1 MVGVVAVVVLEVGT
15 LVDVEV
21 VVVALDGFVVLLV
34 LPAVIPVEVGGGIMI
49 WWQSLWIWLVRQF
62 VRNLQSLKSDFF
74 FLSRSLYRC
83 SGTSTRSR
91 YTLPLRSMS
100 IFYI

>member
-1 MVGVVAVVVLEVGT
+1 MGRVMVGVVAVVVLEVGT

-49 WWQSLWIWLVRQF
+49 WWQ
-62 VRNLQSLKSDFF
+62 
-74 FLSRSLYRC
+74 
-83 SGTSTRSR
+83 
-91 YTLPLRSMS
+91 
-100 IFYI
+100 